1 MSFISV
7 TIYNKYVNNI
17 YNSFFRNPEN
27 NPEVD
32 DAQMTRRREKN
43 RQSAEERR
51 KRLNRI
57 TNLQGRLRR
66 LQVNT
71 MQN

>member
-1 MSFISV
+1 MFLIV

-32 DAQMTRRREKN
+32 DRLREARRRAKN
-43 RQSAEERR
+43 RQLAEERQ
-51 KRLNRI
+51 KQLNRI